1 MKNYIIFRRTGRKAY
16 LTGEIIDMDSTNIA
30 IDIDGIRNALFIS
43 EESIGEAL
51 ITSSPVKIVS
61 QEFGGW
67 LKITYMG
74 LPLIGKSLNDI
85 VIGYP
90 STLKGSAYVSENNK
104 SEETVMQE
112 PTMLPYA
119 LIEEIHDTAV
129 KKGFWDKPRNEGEL
143 LMLVVS
149 ELSEALEALRNN
161 APRARIDDY
170 KAAIDADGQPH
181 AFKQFIKGSVDEE
194 IADAVIRLFD
204 LAVGLSVDLPEVIKA
219 KMLYNETRERMHGKK
234 F

>member
-1 MKNYIIFRRTGRKAY
+1 MKKYIIFKTK
-16 LTGEIIDMDSTNIA
+16 TGERYISGELINTNSMRFIIKLAGVNTD
-30 IDIDGIRNALFIS
+30 LVIS
-43 EESIGEAL
+43 LRSIQEAL
-51 ITSSPVKIVS
+51 ITTSPLYIQS
-61 QEFGGW
+61 YRSDGW
-67 LKITYMG
+67 LTLRNDQG
-74 LPLIGKSLNDI
+74 FTLIGKSLRDI
-85 VIGYP
+85 AIAYP
-90 STLKGSAYVSENNK
+90 TTLKGSMYASEK
-104 SEETVMQE
+104 SIHTKNE

-129 KKGFWDKPRNEGEL
+129 EKGFWDKPRNEGEL

-149 ELSEALEALRNN
+149 ELAEALEALRNN

-170 KAAIDADGQPH
+170 KQAIDADGQPH

-204 LAVGLSVDLPEVIKA
+204 IAVGLSIDLPEVIKA